1 MPPWGGR
8 DLFRVH
14 HTGHVALTAAGRG
27 GGLGQ
32 VGYSI
37 LTEGGGVAGRQTPM
51 YGQAGSR
58 VTLR

>member
-37 LTEGGGVAGRQTPM
+37 LTQGGGLLVGKHQCTARRSAG
-51 YGQAGSR
+51 
-58 VTLR
+58 